1 MFSTR
6 HLLNKVSPYC
16 LLVSNYINNMLS
28 PEDFKRQSQ
37 VINSLRFPAVLL
49 VVIGHCAITLNQRPV
64 PFSLDADNLFLLLE
78 HWWLSFGNPA
88 VALFALVTG
97 YFYFYKVTS
106 YSLNDYL
113 TAQRKRVKTLLL
125 PYVLWNFIAAVLL
138 WGKNAI
144 GQSFGLGFAYNEIEA
159 SLVRDS
165 SIFQLLLLPIDHPL
179 WYIREIIILSLASP
193 LVYWLVR
200 HKYIGGV
207 VLTALFAYP
216 FLSKIPYYAVWGT
229 HIPLFFILGSYLG
242 YHKRSLLVGE
252 RVKYLSYALGLIYPA
267 YRIWFVDVWFLSQ
280 YANIL
285 LLFWVVAAINIGID
299 LYNKKPELSR
309 RLAGL
314 TPAVFFMYAAHA
326 ILIINLIRGTV
337 YSVLPWD
344 DAWEKIIALIVTSIL
359 APIATY
365 VAYRVLSKYFP
376 RISEFLSGG
385 RG

>member
-1 MFSTR
+1 
-6 HLLNKVSPYC
+6 
-16 LLVSNYINNMLS
+16 MLS

-49 VVIGHCAITLNQRPV
+49 VIASHCVITTRNQAL
-64 PFSLDADNLFLLLE
+64 PFSLEAENVFLSLE
-78 HWWLSFGNPA
+78 QLWLSFGPTA
-88 VALFALVTG
+88 VALFALITG

-125 PYVLWNFIAAVLL
+125 PYILWNLLAIALL
-138 WGKNAI
+138 WGKNTV
-144 GQSFGLGFAYNEIEA
+144 GQALGLGFAYNETEM
-159 SLVRDS
+159 LTVS
-165 SIFQLLLLPIDHPL
+165 SYNIFQLLLLPIDHPL
-179 WYIREIIILSLASP
+179 WYLREIIILSLVSP
-193 LVYWLVR
+193 IVYWLVKN
-200 HKYIGGV
+200 KYVGAIILAILFGV
-207 VLTALFAYP
+207 PQLANL
-216 FLSKIPYYAVWGT
+216 PYYEYLRST
-229 HIPLFFILGSYLG
+229 HITFFFILGSYLG

-326 ILIINLIRGTV
+326 ILIINLIRGIV

-359 APIATY
+359 APIVTY
-365 VAYRVLSKYFP
+365 VTYRVLSKYFP

>member
-1 MFSTR
+1 
-6 HLLNKVSPYC
+6 
-16 LLVSNYINNMLS
+16 MLS
-28 PEDFKRQSQ
+28 PETFKKQSQ
-37 VINSLRFPAVLL
+37 IINSLRFPAVLL
-49 VVIGHCAITLNQRPV
+49 VIASHCVITTRNQAL
-64 PFSLDADNLFLLLE
+64 PFSLEAENIFLSLE
-78 HWWLSFGNPA
+78 QLWLSFGPTA
-88 VALFALVTG
+88 VALFALITG

-125 PYVLWNFIAAVLL
+125 PYILWNLLAIALL
-138 WGKNAI
+138 WGKNTV
-144 GQSFGLGFAYNEIEA
+144 GQALGLGFAYNETEM
-159 SLVRDS
+159 LTVS
-165 SIFQLLLLPIDHPL
+165 SYNIFQLIILPIDGPL
-179 WYIREIIILSLASP
+179 WYLREIIILSLASP

-242 YHKRSLLVGE
+242 YHKRSLLVGG

-309 RLAGL
+309 RLAGF

-337 YSVLPWD
+337 YSILPWD

-359 APIATY
+359 APIVTY

-376 RISEFLSGG
+376 RISESLSGG

>member
-1 MFSTR
+1 
-6 HLLNKVSPYC
+6 
-16 LLVSNYINNMLS
+16 MLS
-28 PEDFKRQSQ
+28 PETFKKQSQ
-37 VINSLRFPAVLL
+37 IINSLRFPAVLL
-49 VVIGHCAITLNQRPV
+49 VIASHCVITTRNQAL
-64 PFSLDADNLFLLLE
+64 PFSLEAENVFLSLE
-78 HWWLSFGNPA
+78 QLWLSFGPTA
-88 VALFALVTG
+88 VGLFALITG
-97 YFYFYKVTS
+97 YFYFYKVTN

-113 TAQRKRVKTLLL
+113 TAQRKRIKSLFL
-125 PYVLWNFIAAVLL
+125 PYVLWNLLAFAFL
-138 WGKNAI
+138 WGKNTVGDAL
-144 GQSFGLGFAYNEIEA
+144 GLGFAVNEAEK
-159 SLVRDS
+159 SLVS
-165 SIFQLLLLPIDHPL
+165 NIGILQIMLLPIDHPL
-179 WYIREIIILSLASP
+179 WYIREIIILSLVSP
-193 LVYWLVR
+193 IVYWLVKN
-200 HKYIGGV
+200 KYVGAIILAILFGV
-207 VLTALFAYP
+207 PQLANL
-216 FLSKIPYYAVWGT
+216 PYYEYLRST
-229 HIPLFFILGSYLG
+229 HITFFFILGSYLG
-242 YHKRSLLVGE
+242 YHKRSLLVGG

-359 APIATY
+359 APIVTY